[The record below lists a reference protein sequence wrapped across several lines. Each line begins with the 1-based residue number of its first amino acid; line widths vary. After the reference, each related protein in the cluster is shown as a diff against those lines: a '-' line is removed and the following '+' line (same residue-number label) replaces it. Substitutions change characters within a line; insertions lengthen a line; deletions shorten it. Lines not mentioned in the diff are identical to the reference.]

1 MSYMTF
7 NTLLEE
13 KLSTKER
20 NQLPDSEFG
29 IPSQRRFPL
38 HDKTHVEASI
48 RLFGHVDQEHE
59 EELARN
65 IIKKMHEYD
74 IPMDTVSKN
83 NRLYKYIIQ
92 EENK

>member
-29 IPSQRRFPL
+29 IPSQRRYPL
-38 HDKTHVEASI
+38 HNREHVILAIKFFS
-48 RLFGHVDQEHE
+48 HVDQEHE
-59 EELARN
+59 AELAHN
-65 IIKKMHEYD
+65 IIRKMKKYN
-74 IPMDTVSKN
+74 IPMDTVGKN

>member
-7 NTLLEE
+7 NLLEE

-29 IPSQRRFPL
+29 IPSLRKYPL
-38 HDKTHVEASI
+38 DSEARVRSAIKFFSYVDK
-48 RLFGHVDQEHE
+48 EHE

-65 IIKKMHEYD
+65 IIKKMHEYE
-74 IPMDTVSKN
+74 IPMDTVGKN
-83 NRLYKYIIQ
+83 NRLHKYIIQ

>member
-7 NTLLEE
+7 NLLEE

-38 HDKTHVEASI
+38 HDKERV
-48 RLFGHVDQEHE
+48 
-59 EELARN
+59 
-65 IIKKMHEYD
+65 
-74 IPMDTVSKN
+74 
-83 NRLYKYIIQ
+83 
-92 EENK
+92 